1 MLYRRGVIFK
11 MKYLTLVIL
20 CVLSILEA
28 SAENLAQVVIGNSG
42 EPATLDPHKYN
53 LRLEE
58 TLLNDLFLGLT
69 TFNAKGEIV
78 PGAAKSWTASED
90 GLTWTFT
97 LRDDL
102 KWSDGKALNA
112 EDFVFSLRRLQ
123 DPKTAASLSYFL
135 YMIKNAEAV
144 NKGERPIES
153 LGVHA
158 KGSHTLIIE
167 LEKPYPYLLERLL
180 YPTGFPVPKHAI
192 EAFGD
197 NWVKPKNW
205 VSNGA
210 FVLSDWS
217 PQEHVQLEANDYF
230 HEPVSIRS
238 AKYLP
243 VASEQSG
250 FNRFRTGELHAIASF
265 PAGEIEG
272 FEKDG
277 AAELRMS
284 DLLSM
289 IYLVFNTQAGPT
301 KDVKIRQ
308 ALSLAV
314 DQDIITQKVLRNGS
328 KSAFSFVPN
337 LVSNYSEAN
346 LPHHQLS
353 KSERKDQAIE
363 LLKSAGHDNDNP
375 LRLKL
380 HHAAGAENKKVNLAI
395 MGMWN
400 QIGVI
405 TSLQQS
411 DLKTHFG
418 TLRQNDFQVGWAGWI
433 GENNAEHYLELLDS
447 NIGDVNYGRYAN
459 SLFDQ
464 AINQARSE
472 LTIADRNT
480 QLALA
485 EKLAVADYPVV
496 PLYTL
501 KTRRLVHQ
509 KLKGW
514 SENLRDVHQIR
525 YLSWE

>member
-1 MLYRRGVIFK
+1 

-20 CVLSILEA
+20 AGLCTLEV
-28 SAENLAQVVIGNSG
+28 SAKSPAQLIIGNSG
-42 EPATLDPHKYN
+42 EPGTLDPHKYN

-78 PGAAKSWTASED
+78 PGAAKSWEVSKN
-90 GLTWTFT
+90 GLIWKFT

-102 KWSDGKALNA
+102 KWSDGNPLQA
-112 EDFVFSLRRLQ
+112 EDFVYSFRRLQ

-135 YMIKNAEAV
+135 YVIKNAEAV
-144 NKGERPIES
+144 NKGEQPLDS

-158 KGSHTLIIE
+158 NGPHTLIIE

-180 YPTGFPVPKHAI
+180 YPTGFPVPKHTI

-197 NWVKPKNW
+197 DWVKPKYW

-217 PQEHVQLEANDYF
+217 PQEHVQLVANDYF
-230 HEPVSIRS
+230 HDRVSIKS
-238 AKYLP
+238 ARYLP

-265 PAGEIEG
+265 PAGEIEHL
-272 FEKDG
+272 KKNRI
-277 AAELRMS
+277 AELRMS

-289 IYLVFNTQAGPT
+289 IYLVFNTQKGPT
-301 KDVKIRQ
+301 KDVRIRQ
-308 ALSLAV
+308 ALSLAI
-314 DQDIITQKVLRNGS
+314 DQDTITQRVLRNGS
-328 KSAFSFVPN
+328 KSAYSFVPA
-337 LVSNYSEAN
+337 LVSNYSAAK

-353 KSERKDQAIE
+353 KSERLDQAIE
-363 LLKSAGHDNDNP
+363 LLKDAGYDDDNP
-375 LRLKL
+375 LILKL
-380 HHAAGAENKKVNLAI
+380 HYAAGSENKKVNLAI

-400 QIGVI
+400 QIGVT
-405 TSLQQS
+405 TSLLQS

-447 NIGDVNYGRYAN
+447 TIGDVNYGRYNN
-459 SLFDQ
+459 SLFNQ
-464 AINQARSE
+464 SINQARSVSKV
-472 LTIADRNT
+472 ADRNT
-480 QLALA
+480 QLAIAEQLA
-485 EKLAVADYPVV
+485 IKDYPVV

-501 KTRRLVHQ
+501 KTRRLVDQ

>member
-11 MKYLTLVIL
+11 MKYLTLIIL
-20 CVLSILEA
+20 TVLPILEV
-28 SAENLAQVVIGNSG
+28 SAESPVQLIIGNSG

-69 TFNAKGEIV
+69 TFNAEGEIV
-78 PGAAKSWTASED
+78 PGAAKSWTVSED

-102 KWSDGKALNA
+102 KWSDGNALDA
-112 EDFVFSLRRLQ
+112 DDFVFSLRRLQ
-123 DPKTAASLSYFL
+123 DPKTSASLSYFL

-144 NKGERPIES
+144 NKGEQTTDS

-158 KGSHTLIIE
+158 KGPHTLIIE

-180 YPTGFPVPKHAI
+180 YPTGFPVPKHVI
-192 EAFGD
+192 ETFGD
-197 NWVKPKNW
+197 DWVKPEYW

-217 PQEHVQLEANDYF
+217 PQEHVQLAANEYF
-230 HEPVSIRS
+230 YDQVSIKS
-238 AKYLP
+238 ARYLP

-250 FNRFRTGELHAIASF
+250 FNRFRTGELHAISSF
-265 PAGEIEG
+265 PAGEIKRL
-272 FEKDG
+272 EKNSPE
-277 AAELRMS
+277 ELRMS

-289 IYLVFNTQAGPT
+289 IYLVFNTQEGPT
-301 KDVKIRQ
+301 KDVRIRQ
-308 ALSLAV
+308 ALSLAL

-328 KSAFSFVPN
+328 KSALSFVPN
-337 LVSNYSEAN
+337 LVSNYSAAN

-353 KSERKDQAIE
+353 KSERPDRAIE
-363 LLKSAGHDNDNP
+363 LLKSAGYDDGNP

-447 NIGDVNYGRYAN
+447 NIGDVNYGRYTN

-464 AINQARSE
+464 AINRARSE
-472 LTIADRNT
+472 STIADRNA
-480 QLALA
+480 QLAIA

-496 PLYTL
+496 PLYTI
-501 KTRRLVHQ
+501 KTRRLVSQ